1 MADDGEVFKNI
12 FFSIVDGIILVSR
25 EGKILQVNLATEEL
39 FQQSR
44 DSFLNKSVLDLFP
57 DQADVGH
64 KIQGSLDGGLSF
76 HELPARGARKV
87 GTNPFPVSLS
97 ISPFINEQGKPDG
110 AVLHIRDRSLTE
122 ELEEISRPLDA
133 ISQMGALSLGMAHEI
148 KNPLVSISGSAQL
161 LQKKLPEE
169 FHKYLDVVIKE
180 SDRINR
186 MVDRMLNFARPMELD
201 VVSINIHQLLE
212 EILVLEKESREA
224 DIQFESIYDPSLPP
238 VEGDADQLKQVF
250 LNLIQNAMDAM
261 PDGGTLKMI
270 TRYHTDYSVNR
281 RATILVEIVDDG
293 TGISEDNMKNLFTP
307 FHTTKSQGNGLGL
320 PLSLK
325 IVENYQGKIK
335 VISEEDHGTT
345 VQVYLPVQQEKQ

>member
-1 MADDGEVFKNI
+1 MVDADEVFKNI
-12 FFSIVDGIILVSR
+12 FFSIVDGIILISR

-44 DSFLNKSVLDLFP
+44 DSFLDKSVLDLFP
-57 DQADVGH
+57 EQPDVSQ
-64 KIQGSLDGGLSF
+64 KIQSALDSGVSF
-76 HELPARGARKV
+76 HELSGRGARKT
-87 GTNPFPVSLS
+87 GTLFPVSLS
-97 ISPFINEQGKPDG
+97 ISPFINEHGKSDG
-110 AVLHIRDRSLTE
+110 AVLHVRDRSLTE

-161 LQKKLPEE
+161 LQKRLPEE
-169 FHKYLDVVIKE
+169 YHKYLDVVIKE

-201 VVSINIHQLLE
+201 IVSINIHQLLE

-224 DIQFESIYDPSLPP
+224 AIQFESIYDPSLPP

-261 PDGGTLKMI
+261 PDGGTLKMV

-281 RATILVEIVDDG
+281 RATIRVEIVDDG
-293 TGISEDNMKNLFTP
+293 IGISEDNMKNLFTP

-325 IVENYQGKIK
+325 IVENHQGKIK
-335 VISEEDHGTT
+335 VISEEDRGTT
-345 VQVYLPVQQEKQ
+345 VQVYLPVQQEQQ

>member
-1 MADDGEVFKNI
+1 MADAGEVFKNI
-12 FFSIVDGIILVSR
+12 FFSIVDGIILISR
-25 EGKILQVNLATEEL
+25 DGKILEVNLATEEL

-44 DSFLNKSVLDLFP
+44 DSFLDKSVLDLFP
-57 DQADVGH
+57 EQPEVSR
-64 KIQGSLDGGLSF
+64 KIQDALDGGVPF
-76 HELPARGARKV
+76 HEIPARGARKG
-87 GTNPFPVSLS
+87 GTPLFPVSLT
-97 ISPFINEQGKPDG
+97 ISPFLNEDSKPDG
-110 AVLHIRDRSLTE
+110 AVLHVRDRSLTE

-161 LQKKLPEE
+161 LQKRLPEE
-169 FHKYLDVVIKE
+169 YHKYLDVVIKE

-186 MVDRMLNFARPMELD
+186 MVDRMLNFARPMELN

-224 DIQFESIYDPSLPP
+224 GVQFESIYDPSLPS

-250 LNLIQNAMDAM
+250 LNLVQNAMDAM
-261 PDGGTLKMI
+261 PDGGVLKMI

-281 RATILVEIVDDG
+281 RRTILVEIVDNG
-293 TGISEDNMKNLFTP
+293 SGISEANMKNLFTP

-325 IVENYQGKIK
+325 IVENHQGKIK
-335 VISEEDHGTT
+335 VISEEGQGTT
-345 VQVYLPVQQEKQ
+345 VQVYLPVQQEKP